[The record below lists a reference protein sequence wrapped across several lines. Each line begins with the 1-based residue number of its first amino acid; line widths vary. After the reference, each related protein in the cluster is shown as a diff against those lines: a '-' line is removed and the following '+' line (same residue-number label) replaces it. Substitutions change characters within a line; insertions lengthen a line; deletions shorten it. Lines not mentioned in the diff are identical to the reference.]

1 MTETKRITAEQQ
13 ELIERIAGTLAE
25 EFTNALRAM
34 LEDQIKPAIIEA
46 IKDEMKARRADQGET
61 ENE

>member
-13 ELIERIAGTLAE
+13 ELIERISDKVAE

-34 LEDQIKPAIIEA
+34 FENQIKPAIIEE
-46 IKDEMKARRADQGET
+46 IKAEMKARRADQGET